1 MFSFNKKPEPVLK
14 TRTVKRNLYS
24 IKVEFYF
31 IGKNQE
37 TEIYKENFK
46 TYYADE
52 TPESLIYDIENEF
65 KINYSIYLPGNKVRI
80 NAGYFDLAKIVLL
93 DVKNIEEEREETYYE

>member
-1 MFSFNKKPEPVLK
+1 MFSFKKKPEPVLK

-37 TEIYKENFK
+37 TEMYKEKFE
-46 TYYADE
+46 TCYESE

-65 KINYSIYLPGNKVRI
+65 KTNYSIYLPGNKVRI

-93 DVKNIEEEREETYYE
+93 DVKNIEKEIEEIYYE